1 LFEAIIRFKANSI
14 ALAILVLTSF
24 VGGAIA
30 NPQLLV
36 DMETGEVLFEQ
47 EAGQPWYPASLT
59 KLTTAFVV
67 FNAIES
73 GRINLETP
81 VGISALAART
91 PGGKSGIAQG
101 RAVKMGDA
109 LNLLIVKSAN
119 DIAIAIAQTVSGSV
133 ENFVIEMNRTA
144 QNLGMSA
151 TRFANPH
158 GLSDG
163 NQVTSARDLA
173 ILTLAIRSKFPQ
185 YSALFTTSIVEVN
198 GTVLESRN
206 NLLTDFAGTNGMKTG
221 YICAAGMNIVASVER
236 SGRKL
241 LAVVLGASS
250 ERERAEL
257 VGQMIVQFLGTDGR
271 GTGKSVARIIND
283 TGLAPVNMRPRLCG
297 NQSASYLGERA
308 SAFPYGLNGSPS
320 FLTDQISPRSYRVN
334 VMARLPAIPR
344 PRPRLVRAAVN
355 SVVQPVAPQTT
366 VAAAVSIVPVPRP
379 RIHR

>member
-1 LFEAIIRFKANSI
+1 MFQATIKFKARSI
-14 ALAILVLTSF
+14 ALAIFMLASF

-36 DMETGEVLFEQ
+36 DMETGEVLFER

-59 KLTTAFVV
+59 KLTTALVV
-67 FNAIES
+67 FNAIEN

-133 ENFVIEMNRTA
+133 EDFVVEMNRTA
-144 QNLGMSA
+144 QSLGMGA

-158 GLSDG
+158 GLG
-163 NQVTSARDLA
+163 NVNQVTSARDLA

-185 YSALFTTSIVEVN
+185 YSALFATSVVEVN
-198 GTVLESRN
+198 GNSLKTNN

-236 SGRKL
+236 NGRKL

-250 ERERAEL
+250 ARERAEL
-257 VGQMIVQFLGTDGR
+257 VGQMIVQYLAGNGG
-271 GTGKSVARIIND
+271 GTGKSVAGIIND

-297 NQSASYLGERA
+297 NQSGAYLSERA
-308 SAFPYGLNGSPS
+308 SEFPYGLNGSPS

-334 VMARLPAIPR
+334 VMARMPLIPR

-355 SVVQPVAPQTT
+355 ATQAVVPQTT
-366 VAAAVSIVPVPRP
+366 ITVAATIVPVPRP

>member
-1 LFEAIIRFKANSI
+1 M
-14 ALAILVLTSF
+14 
-24 VGGAIA
+24 A

-59 KLTTAFVV
+59 KLTTALVV
-67 FNAIES
+67 FNAIEN

-119 DIAIAIAQTVSGSV
+119 DIAVAIAQTVSGSV
-133 ENFVIEMNRTA
+133 ENFVVEMNRTA

-158 GLSDG
+158 GLSNA
-163 NQVTSARDLA
+163 NQITSARDLA

-185 YSALFTTSIVEVN
+185 YSALFATSVVEVN
-198 GTVLESRN
+198 GNALESRN

-257 VGQMIVQFLGTDGR
+257 VGQMIVQYLGTD
-271 GTGKSVARIIND
+271 
-283 TGLAPVNMRPRLCG
+283 
-297 NQSASYLGERA
+297 
-308 SAFPYGLNGSPS
+308 
-320 FLTDQISPRSYRVN
+320 
-334 VMARLPAIPR
+334 
-344 PRPRLVRAAVN
+344 
-355 SVVQPVAPQTT
+355 
-366 VAAAVSIVPVPRP
+366 
-379 RIHR
+379 

>member
-1 LFEAIIRFKANSI
+1 LFEAIFRFKVNSI
-14 ALAILVLTSF
+14 ALAFAVLVSF
-24 VGGAIA
+24 VFSAIA

-36 DMETGEVLFEQ
+36 DMETGEVLFERD
-47 EAGQPWYPASLT
+47 AGQPWYPASLT
-59 KLTTAFVV
+59 KLTTALVV
-67 FNAIES
+67 FNAIEN
-73 GRINLETP
+73 GTVTLETP
-81 VGISALAART
+81 VGISALAARS

-133 ENFVIEMNRTA
+133 ENFVAEMNRTA

-158 GLSDG
+158 GLSNV

-173 ILTLAIRSKFPQ
+173 ILALAIRGKFPQ
-185 YSALFTTSIVEVN
+185 YSALFATSVVEVN
-198 GTVLESRN
+198 GNALETNN

-221 YICAAGMNIVASVER
+221 YICAAGMNIVASVDR

-250 ERERAEL
+250 ERERGEL
-257 VGQMIVQFLGTDGR
+257 VGQMIVQYLGTDGR
-271 GTGKSVARIIND
+271 GTGKSVTRIINN
-283 TGLAPVNMRPRLCG
+283 TGLTPVNMRPRLCG
-297 NQSASYLGERA
+297 EQSASYLGERA
-308 SAFPYGLNGSPS
+308 SAFPFGLSGNPS

-334 VMARLPAIPR
+334 VMARLPVIPR
-344 PRPRLVRAAVN
+344 PRPRLVRAVVN
-355 SVVQPVAPQTT
+355 SVVQVVAPQTII
-366 VAAAVSIVPVPRP
+366 AAAVTIIPVPRS